1 MEIGL
6 NKRPVEVSWY
16 DLKECMRKR
25 FVPPHYRKVLLLK
38 LQRLHQGRMTVDEY
52 FKDLETTLTKT
63 NIHDREESKIAMF
76 VSGLRRDIQ
85 NIVEL
90 YEYSS
95 LKKLVHL
102 AIKVKSQILKKQLSK
117 IHIMMTSTN
126 IYGRIQIKLL
136 QKLFLL
142 IFQKKPLLT
151 I

>member
-1 MEIGL
+1 
-6 NKRPVEVSWY
+6 
-16 DLKECMRKR
+16 
-25 FVPPHYRKVLLLK
+25 
-38 LQRLHQGRMTVDEY
+38 MTVDEY